1 MLEVGMYKKIA
12 ENVIAGLKKRNM
24 EGYYCENRQEALQ
37 LVLSLMEPK
46 GAVSWGG
53 SATIKEL
60 GILDSLK
67 EKNYELIEYKE
78 ADKKEIGSPIFQ
90 QAAGAEYFLMSSNA
104 ITADGMLVNIDGAS
118 NRVSSLLHGP
128 KTVIIVAGVNKIV
141 RDVESG
147 INRIQ
152 TSVSPILAEKS
163 GRKTPCGIKGVCT
176 DCTSPDCMCC
186 NIVITRRSRY
196 NGRIKVIVVGEN
208 LGI

>member
-1 MLEVGMYKKIA
+1 MLEAGTYKKIA

-37 LVLSLMEPK
+37 LALSLMEPK

-90 QAAGAEYFLMSSNA
+90 RVAGAEYFLMSSNA

-176 DCTSPDCMCC
+176 DCISPDCMCC

>member
-1 MLEVGMYKKIA
+1 MLEAGMYKKIA

-37 LVLSLMEPK
+37 LALNLMEPK

-163 GRKTPCGIKGVCT
+163 GRKTPCGIKGVCN
-176 DCTSPDCMCC
+176 DCISPDCMCC